1 MQEFIDDTIKTIKPR
16 DGNNS
21 NTHAP
26 SVGDFVALFRR
37 HLPSY
42 LRFLHQVLKNCPDV
56 SSKFR
61 SYCKEAIQNF
71 RKKGSNPN
79 DIGGT
84 GKACQG
90 AGAMTSHLTILFS
103 SLSSDQKPRIL
114 AALDAHS
121 AYLSSLRNLSA
132 KRAQHI
138 LDNEDAP
145 MYGPGVFLARW
156 HGLLDETL
164 ITPATTE
171 GPVRKGKDV
180 QFKDEE
186 GKGRSSGKG
195 WWDSEG
201 IAESAASEVPDQP
214 DVSVVIDWL
223 GDGFRELLCSY
234 LDDTTRE
241 S

>member
-90 AGAMTSHLTILFS
+90 AGAMTSHLTI
-103 SLSSDQKPRIL
+103 
-114 AALDAHS
+114 
-121 AYLSSLRNLSA
+121 LSSLRNLSA